1 MRCRQLK
8 AEDSIKSTSALKRQ
22 FLKAWK
28 HKTFYVWRQLDLV
41 YSFWVL
47 LLKLTTTVYRLVKAR
62 FCYCGKEAT
71 PPVAASDI
79 PLEEG
84 DRVKASLIE
93 GGGSRRLTEG
103 VLNGEN
109 AI

>member
-1 MRCRQLK
+1 MGN
-8 AEDSIKSTSALKRQ
+8 EVSIQSIR
-22 FLKAWK
+22 WK
-28 HKTFYVWRQLDLV
+28 HVERLRKIIRQGCE
-41 YSFWVL
+41 
-47 LLKLTTTVYRLVKAR
+47 AR
-62 FCYCGKEAT
+62 GITIVPEEAT

-109 AI
+109 AV

>member
-1 MRCRQLK
+1 MLHEK
-8 AEDSIKSTSALKRQ
+8 
-22 FLKAWK
+22 
-28 HKTFYVWRQLDLV
+28 
-41 YSFWVL
+41 
-47 LLKLTTTVYRLVKAR
+47 
-62 FCYCGKEAT
+62 AT
-71 PPVAASDI
+71 PPVTASDI